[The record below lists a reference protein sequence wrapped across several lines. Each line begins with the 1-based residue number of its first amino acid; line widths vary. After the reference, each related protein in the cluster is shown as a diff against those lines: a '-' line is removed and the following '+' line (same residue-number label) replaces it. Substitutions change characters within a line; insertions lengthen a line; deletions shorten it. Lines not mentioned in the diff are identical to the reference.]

1 VATFSDQWRAQ
12 NSGRE
17 VLLLCD
23 NLGAHQVPETIEFAL
38 GKGLFLFSLPPNSSH
53 IHERLDEA
61 HFASLNATTDR
72 SMDQTIYDSMTM
84 STPVRDAP
92 LLAAYRAK
100 VTAFTPKTKSG
111 AFRRCGL
118 WPFDAETMT
127 LRTREALGYVD
138 SDGTMA
144 GVAKA
149 EERLFAQEDFQ
160 RAASSRRGVVAGT
173 VVVSRG
179 VLHSLEALNDQHR
192 EREKNRP

>member
-1 VATFSDQWRAQ
+1 
-12 NSGRE
+12 